1 MATVSTANRVTPLPQ
16 ADSGPAL
23 LVVDDIVMRFGSAED
38 GVTALDNVSFTV
50 APGEFLAVIGPS
62 GCGKSTLFN
71 IIGGL
76 LGGYDGRVA
85 VAGEKVYGPHASI
98 GMVFQEESTFPWRNV
113 VDNVAFPLEIAGMPK
128 RERIERARHF
138 VSMVGLDGFEKRYP
152 AELSGGMR
160 QRVSM
165 ARTLASEPKI
175 LLMDEPFA
183 SLDEQTRLLLGDKV
197 LQIQQQLNQT
207 MLLITHN
214 ITEAVQLADRILV
227 MTYRPGRVK
236 RMVDIKLPRPR
247 TSEIVSS
254 EAFGRYV
261 AQIWSRSARGSEP
274 RAERRQVA
282 RAARRRTLGGLT
294 MALFSCGCCMGRRQF
309 LAGGLA
315 AATTLPARRVFAQAP
330 AVKTTKRIDI
340 HHHFLPPAYIK
351 EEHERINFGHGA
363 VSANQLLTWS
373 PSRSLEQ
380 MDANGISTAIVSVST
395 PGPWFGDVA
404 AGRRLSRMWNDY
416 AAEQIRN
423 YPGRYGLFAVIPL
436 PDTEG
441 SLKEIEYALDTLKAD
456 GIGLL
461 SSYDGKYLGDPAFA
475 PVFAELNRR
484 KAIVYTHPTTSACCS
499 SVQPGIPPQAIEY
512 PFETTRTISSILV
525 NGTVFNNPDIRWIF
539 SHGGGAT
546 PMLAGRMVETL
557 GRHPNAAKVMPN
569 GVLAELRRLYYDT
582 ASADT
587 EGSMAA
593 LRVMAP
599 LNHILYGSDYPFVK
613 VAEGVK
619 HLQENEMSDA
629 DRAAIDRGNAIAL
642 LPRLGAS

>member
-1 MATVSTANRVTPLPQ
+1 MGQNMAAVSTSNRVTPLPQ

-23 LVVDDIVMRFGSAED
+23 LTVDDIVMRFGSAED

-113 VDNVAFPLEIAGMPK
+113 VDNVAFPLEIAGMAK

-152 AELSGGMR
+152 SELSGGMR

-261 AQIWSRSARGSEP
+261 AQIWADLREEASRGLSDDES
-274 RAERRQVA
+274 RA
-282 RAARRRTLGGLT
+282 LHSG
-294 MALFSCGCCMGRRQF
+294 
-309 LAGGLA
+309 
-315 AATTLPARRVFAQAP
+315 
-330 AVKTTKRIDI
+330 
-340 HHHFLPPAYIK
+340 
-351 EEHERINFGHGA
+351 EH
-363 VSANQLLTWS
+363 
-373 PSRSLEQ
+373 
-380 MDANGISTAIVSVST
+380 
-395 PGPWFGDVA
+395 
-404 AGRRLSRMWNDY
+404 
-416 AAEQIRN
+416 
-423 YPGRYGLFAVIPL
+423 
-436 PDTEG
+436 
-441 SLKEIEYALDTLKAD
+441 
-456 GIGLL
+456 
-461 SSYDGKYLGDPAFA
+461 
-475 PVFAELNRR
+475 
-484 KAIVYTHPTTSACCS
+484 
-499 SVQPGIPPQAIEY
+499 
-512 PFETTRTISSILV
+512 
-525 NGTVFNNPDIRWIF
+525 
-539 SHGGGAT
+539 
-546 PMLAGRMVETL
+546 
-557 GRHPNAAKVMPN
+557 
-569 GVLAELRRLYYDT
+569 
-582 ASADT
+582 
-587 EGSMAA
+587 
-593 LRVMAP
+593 
-599 LNHILYGSDYPFVK
+599 
-613 VAEGVK
+613 
-619 HLQENEMSDA
+619 
-629 DRAAIDRGNAIAL
+629 
-642 LPRLGAS
+642 

>member
-1 MATVSTANRVTPLPQ
+1 MATVSTANRVTPPPQ
-16 ADSGPAL
+16 AQSGPAL
-23 LVVDDIVMRFGSAED
+23 LVVDDIVMRFGTAED

-183 SLDEQTRLLLGDKV
+183 ALDEQTRLLLGDKV

-236 RMVDIKLPRPR
+236 RIVDIKLPRPR

-261 AQIWSRSARGSEP
+261 AQIWSDLREEASRGLSDDES
-274 RAERRQVA
+274 RA
-282 RAARRRTLGGLT
+282 LH
-294 MALFSCGCCMGRRQF
+294 
-309 LAGGLA
+309 AGG
-315 AATTLPARRVFAQAP
+315 
-330 AVKTTKRIDI
+330 
-340 HHHFLPPAYIK
+340 H
-351 EEHERINFGHGA
+351 
-363 VSANQLLTWS
+363 
-373 PSRSLEQ
+373 
-380 MDANGISTAIVSVST
+380 
-395 PGPWFGDVA
+395 
-404 AGRRLSRMWNDY
+404 
-416 AAEQIRN
+416 
-423 YPGRYGLFAVIPL
+423 
-436 PDTEG
+436 
-441 SLKEIEYALDTLKAD
+441 
-456 GIGLL
+456 
-461 SSYDGKYLGDPAFA
+461 
-475 PVFAELNRR
+475 
-484 KAIVYTHPTTSACCS
+484 
-499 SVQPGIPPQAIEY
+499 
-512 PFETTRTISSILV
+512 
-525 NGTVFNNPDIRWIF
+525 
-539 SHGGGAT
+539 
-546 PMLAGRMVETL
+546 
-557 GRHPNAAKVMPN
+557 
-569 GVLAELRRLYYDT
+569 
-582 ASADT
+582 
-587 EGSMAA
+587 
-593 LRVMAP
+593 
-599 LNHILYGSDYPFVK
+599 
-613 VAEGVK
+613 
-619 HLQENEMSDA
+619 
-629 DRAAIDRGNAIAL
+629 
-642 LPRLGAS
+642 